1 MPNVAGVEY
10 PYTPEGERA
19 AFEAQRELDELLR
32 GATYAR
38 PGSPPGGTPWET
50 ERQDQQRIED
60 IKRQFQ
66 FELERR
72 YQTDPRTGA
81 VMLDEWGQPFR
92 GDPFSQQTPGWQ
104 RPMTQAP
111 RGQTTNIGQTSPPRG
126 QTIRTT
132 DPGAGYGS
140 SPSGPTAQMPRQP
153 ANYGQSPSNPNWK
166 PPKG

>member
-1 MPNVAGVEY
+1 MPNVAGVEF

-19 AFEAQRELDELLR
+19 AFEAQRELDELLG
-32 GATYAR
+32 GATYDR

-60 IKRQFQ
+60 IRRQFQ

-92 GDPFSQQTPGWQ
+92 GDPFSQQTPWWQ
-104 RPMTQAP
+104 QPITQA
-111 RGQTTNIGQTSPPRG
+111 PRG

-132 DPGAGYGS
+132 DPGAGYGQ
-140 SPSGPTAQMPRQP
+140 SPSGPTTQRPRQP
-153 ANYGQSPSNPNWK
+153 ANYGRSPSNPNWT
-166 PPKG
+166 PGG